1 MIEKLKNNRID
12 IVLLLLM
19 VICSFLFGI
28 IGVVFS
34 ILLLILYYL
43 CAKKHYFI
51 QKLIIFFYFVGVIF
65 ALVGLSLINN
75 MENTGIDGIGE
86 ALIYGAMVKISG
98 IMILICP
105 IILLIIDNWKYIFTR
120 KTIKIFLIV
129 GIGILLYFPIH
140 NLITTTKVSD
150 NIPSVVN
157 FEDELKQRGFAP
169 YKANYRLYGI
179 SSKNKKAIKLSFDEN
194 KNEKYPLYVYSVI
207 NYPWLIY
214 YANGEIY
221 AVSGKYWDY
230 YTSYNRISGYNEE
243 KIMWTYGI
251 NNDVITETEK
261 ISVYDVKL
269 NRYKKGNTIAPSRF
283 NYYSKNQDVEDSV
296 FVDIPSIQSWGSEIK
311 QIDRVDFNSLNKLK

>member
-1 MIEKLKNNRID
+1 MKRRTVRVIVVALVFLFCFSGSFSLLKNQNKWEISVSAEEAQQTEQGRLVYSD
-12 IVLLLLM
+12 GSAYDGDVLYGK
-19 VICSFLFGI
+19 IRNGSGI
-28 IGVVFS
+28 FTWSTGES
-34 ILLLILYYL
+34 YS
-43 CAKKHYFI
+43 
-51 QKLIIFFYFVGVIF
+51 GNW
-65 ALVGLSLINN
+65 INDS
-75 MENTGIDGIGE
+75 IDGIGE

-120 KTIKIFLIV
+120 KIIKIFLIV

-261 ISVYDVKL
+261 IS
-269 NRYKKGNTIAPSRF
+269 
-283 NYYSKNQDVEDSV
+283 
-296 FVDIPSIQSWGSEIK
+296 
-311 QIDRVDFNSLNKLK
+311 